1 MVLSSLQRLLPSFEQ
16 VHIEWMGGCKRLVQL
31 LLDECSNDND
41 TGIMDYSATHR
52 MRRAKEEHWTLEKRG
67 DTDEKIITNEHDNE
81 AKDKA
86 HHLQQQLQQLP
97 IILQQLKTTATTTIP
112 QIISRI
118 LHATPPIMHEIS
130 RGYFVPF
137 LTVALAC
144 LGRIHTLLLR
154 MGRDVVGMLQESV
167 PQLQKV
173 LIIGDD
179 RSNSNSAM
187 KKKSV
192 MQVVGKDAIMDWK
205 MLYELITPGT
215 FHVDTDPKQNTGKGP
230 AASQEWN
237 RLLNHF
243 VETSQVEITKQM
255 NELVKEKRW
264 TDALARF
271 GIGKDTTS
279 SSSAE
284 DNNIMSGS
292 VERMHTE
299 SAVGDDD
306 GNGDDAGQSLLE
318 KRGEESNR
326 DESSSL
332 DMGELVNDTQQPTTD
347 DTMKS
352 SSLENAVDDNMARII
367 QREKTK
373 RQNTALASSS
383 MAVKSTAA
391 PKKKRKKKKKKSA
404 GAATSHDGNQ
414 GESIDTTEAVPADKP
429 SAPMSHVGEGLS
441 PNRKKMAEAIQPSSG
456 DGMSDSSAVT
466 KQPPDSAS
474 IPSKES
480 KKTKKKSSKKKS
492 KKQKR
497 KSSSNAIDDIF
508 GL

>member
-67 DTDEKIITNEHDNE
+67 DMDEKIITNEHDNE

-97 IILQQLKTTATTTIP
+97 IILHQLKTTATTTIP

-192 MQVVGKDAIMDWK
+192 MQEVVGKDAIMDWK

-215 FHVDTDPKQNTGKGP
+215 FHVETDPKQNTGKGP

-271 GIGKDTTS
+271 GIGKDTTKS
-279 SSSAE
+279 STPSAE
-284 DNNIMSGS
+284 DNIMSGS
-292 VERMHTE
+292 VEMMHTE
-299 SAVGDDD
+299 SALGDD
-306 GNGDDAGQSLLE
+306 GSDDAEESLLE
-318 KRGEESNR
+318 KRSEEANR

-332 DMGELVNDTQQPTTD
+332 DMGELVNDTQQPTTTD
-347 DTMKS
+347 ETMRS
-352 SSLENAVDDNMARII
+352 SSLGNSVDDNMARII

-383 MAVKSTAA
+383 MAVKSTTA

-414 GESIDTTEAVPADKP
+414 VESINTTEAVPADKP
-429 SAPMSHVGEGLS
+429 SAITSHVEEGLS

-456 DGMSDSSAVT
+456 DGMIDSSAVT
-466 KQPPDSAS
+466 KQPSDSAS
-474 IPSKES
+474 APLKEQ
-480 KKTKKKSSKKKS
+480 KKKKSSKKKS